1 MQISFSYQLLQAAVL
16 FLKLLESLRVM
27 DLHSRVFA
35 SPAVERLL
43 ADLMFP
49 ANLKGALGSFALA
62 QDLHNLFGVVSFLF
76 RGPAIG
82 LPG

>member
-1 MQISFSYQLLQAAVL
+1 MQISFCYQLFQAAVL
-16 FLKLLESLRVM
+16 LHKLIESFRVM

-35 SPAVERLL
+35 SLAVERLL

-49 ANLKGALGSFALA
+49 ANLKGSLRSLVLA

-76 RGPAIG
+76 HGLAIG
-82 LPG
+82 IAD